1 MRNQSGFTLIEL
13 VVVIVILGILA
24 AVAVPKFVDMQ
35 VDARI
40 SAVEGMYGAIQSAS
54 ALAHAQAL
62 VKGADLTDDGSG
74 GITIEMEGSDIT
86 LAYGYPSDDA
96 EDAAGDGGIE
106 AAVNMDG
113 FTYAPGTGIFTL
125 DGAPSGCNVVYAEA
139 AAAGSAPTFTNNATD
154 ANCQ

>member
-1 MRNQSGFTLIEL
+1 MRNQNGFTLIEL

-40 SAVEGMYGAIQSAS
+40 SAVEGLYGAVQSAS

-62 VKGADLTDDGSG
+62 VKGVDLTDDGTG

-96 EDAAGDGGIE
+96 EDASGDGGIE

-113 FTYAPGTGIFTL
+113 FSYAAGTFTL
-125 DGAPSGCNVVYAEA
+125 DGGPAGCNIVYTEA
-139 AAAGSAPTFTNNATD
+139 ASAGAAPTITNNATE